1 VTDHLHLLA
10 GVVGL
15 PDSGKKLLVDTLFKL
30 VDVKHGKILI
40 GGTDLTCVP
49 LEKLRSIMA
58 IVPQDPVLFT
68 GNIR

>member
-1 VTDHLHLLA
+1 
-10 GVVGL
+10 VGL